1 VHVTLTTQG
10 PALLVH
16 NDAVFDDG
24 DFANITHLGNSDKST
39 KVNKIGRF
47 GVGVNVMYHI
57 SDVPAFVSR
66 DRFVFFDPHAVFLPG
81 VNPAMPGKSI
91 FHLGDDKEVVA
102 ECVHASFALCVI
114 VTFCKRHPL
123 RNCNILRMY
132 GDMFTPFNAFGF
144 TPDSSFDGTLFRSTP
159 PLLPTKVCA
168 VCSSLT

>member
-1 VHVTLTTQG
+1 
-10 PALLVH
+10 VH

-102 ECVHASFALCVI
+102 ECVHASFAHCVI
-114 VTFCKRHPL
+114 VTFCACTATCSR
-123 RNCNILRMY
+123 
-132 GDMFTPFNAFGF
+132 
-144 TPDSSFDGTLFRSTP
+144 RSTRSASRPIP
-159 PLLPTKVCA
+159 PSTALYSGHPKFPL
-168 VCSSLT
+168 SLVAA